1 MRKIWR
7 EHFIDIQG
15 IIYVVDGADKNR
27 FEESRREL
35 ETILQSEELPK
46 IPIVIL
52 GNKIDKKEAVQE
64 EELKQAFGLVTQNQ
78 FGSQNVDELYG
89 RPVKM
94 FMCSIVKKTG
104 IKEPF
109 DWLTKKID

>member
-15 IIYVVDGADKNR
+15 IIYVVDSADTAR
-27 FEESRREL
+27 FEESRVEF
-35 ETILQSEELPK
+35 ETILNSEDLPK

-64 EELKQAFGLVTQNQ
+64 SDL
-78 FGSQNVDELYG
+78 
-89 RPVKM
+89 
-94 FMCSIVKKTG
+94 
-104 IKEPF
+104 
-109 DWLTKKID
+109 